1 METAL
6 GMPEGMTVT
15 TAWCGQSVERVED
28 AALLTGRGRFI
39 DDLGVR
45 PGTLHAAVLR
55 SPHAYARITAVRLEA
70 ARAAQG
76 VAAVLSGADVTAL
89 SASLVAGV
97 KAPIECWPIAVD
109 HSLILKLL
117 RMAETEAHGL
127 LVIILRMRG
136 GNGTVRRHGQEAAV
150 SWSAGVDHTSGQVAM
165 TTTDVFSNVSDSY
178 LMQPEQ
184 FERLVDYLVAIK
196 QQMHPNETRSDDI
209 CKPR

>member
-1 METAL
+1 MMDFSEIYDRFEAIKRTL
-6 GMPEGMTVT
+6 I
-15 TAWCGQSVERVED
+15 
-28 AALLTGRGRFI
+28 LLENKMLN
-39 DDLGVR
+39 D
-45 PGTLHAAVLR
+45 
-55 SPHAYARITAVRLEA
+55 S
-70 ARAAQG
+70 
-76 VAAVLSGADVTAL
+76 SGG
-89 SASLVAGV
+89 S
-97 KAPIECWPIAVD
+97 AVD